1 MNRKKTIKQLM
12 SIGVQRNDAA
22 VFARTYRKIKDAKM
36 HGLFPDIIE
45 PVMPVM
51 GTVVNYRVTPF
62 RAEYLTSEGQ
72 RYFFRENKEE
82 FATRIMHKLSENLAE
97 CLMENGAI
105 IMREEEIIGV
115 GTRNTATVK
124 VVMPGD
130 ER

>member
-22 VFARTYRKIKDAKM
+22 AFARTYRKIKDANM

-62 RAEYLTSEGQ
+62 RAECFTAESQ
-72 RYFFRENKEE
+72 RYCLREDKEV

-105 IMREEEIIGV
+105 IMRQEEIDGV
-115 GTRNTATVK
+115 GTRYTATVK
-124 VVMPGD
+124 VVMSEG
-130 ER
+130 E